1 MGFVEGLQ
9 CRECGRKYDVSP
21 VYVCEFCFGPLEV
34 TYRYDEIKERL
45 PVEETMRRPK
55 TMRRY
60 KDHGRGRGVSEGGGI
75 PEGIRGERGSHR
87 VKVKG
92 RKR

>member
-34 TYRYDEIKERL
+34 MYRYDEIKERL
-45 PVEETMRRPK
+45 TVEEIMRRPK
-55 TMRRY
+55 TMWRY
-60 KDHGRGRGVSEGGGI
+60 KELLPVDHEAELLRLGKGNGDHPILEG
-75 PEGIRGERGSHR
+75 
-87 VKVKG
+87 
-92 RKR
+92 